1 MRLLFRAL
9 FKEFALCILSLW
21 VYRRVCAPGCSFVRC
36 CARWRV
42 TGGCG
47 GRRRAG
53 LCLGASLGEAGALSI
68 LLPHAQGVSGAATA
82 GMMLIVGALP
92 ALGAGLRAL
101 RCCLAKAGGDRRAL
115 LWLCAPSAAPVP
127 GWGHRHQNSSCR
139 KAGGSRASPG
149 LQSEPAQGEILEP
162 NLSKAC
168 SGLGSLLGPAVC
180 APGTSAASAELG
192 ASLGAQPE
200 MGAAWPLLL
209 LSRDLFLCLFCILLL
224 QLLSPVLT
232 FL

>member
-47 GRRRAG
+47 GRGRAG

-92 ALGAGLRAL
+92 AVGAGLRAL
-101 RCCLAKAGGDRRAL
+101 RCCLAKAGGDGRAL

-168 SGLGSLLGPAVC
+168 SGLGHCWDLQCVHLEPLQPVQSLEQAWEHSLRWEQPGLSCCCPGIYFCVC
-180 APGTSAASAELG
+180 SAFSC
-192 ASLGAQPE
+192 S
-200 MGAAWPLLL
+200 
-209 LSRDLFLCLFCILLL
+209 S
-224 QLLSPVLT
+224 S
-232 FL
+232 